1 MVVPSSA
8 TLIWFLRACSL
19 PLRIASGTSLALPM
33 PTPTWPLPSPTTIS
47 ALKLKRRPPFTT
59 FATRLMWMTRSW
71 RSSRL
76 FESIGVMLSVR
87 PSETQA
93 ALARTVSQGLDSAVI
108 DVAAAVEHHLLDALS
123 DAHAGDTLPNLLGH
137 RGLVRLLA

>member
-1 MVVPSSA
+1 MVVPSSV
-8 TLIWFLRACSL
+8 TFIRFLRARSL

-59 FATRLMWMTRSW
+59 LATRLMWMTRSW

-76 FESIGVMLSVR
+76 LESIGVIVYLR
-87 PSETQA
+87 PSEIQA
-93 ALARTVSQGLDSAVI
+93 ALARAVGQSLDPTVV
-108 DVAAAVEHHLLDALS
+108 DVAAAVEHDLVDALR
-123 DAHAGDTLPNLLGH
+123 DAHAGNDLADLRRN
-137 RGLVRLLA
+137 RGL